1 VPSLHT
7 RPLTDDEFEELAALL
22 DRQSPLNT
30 DGLFGVLH
38 AVAVAPS
45 VIVPSTWLPIVLPEG
60 IEQGRSVELLLRMHN
75 EVLDALNHGEGYVP
89 PDDDVEACVSFAG
102 GYAAAATLDPQ
113 WIGDADRWT
122 FASPI
127 AYLAERRDLVP
138 PDALAKFDAT
148 PDTKDVIRRYLAAT
162 VVTTHKTF
170 VEARRASLA
179 QQHHAPAHSPRI
191 GRNDPCPCGSGKKF
205 KRCCIDRPRQV
216 NSN

>member
-1 VPSLHT
+1 M
-7 RPLTDDEFEELAALL
+7 
-22 DRQSPLNT
+22 
-30 DGLFGVLH
+30 GCFGVLH

-45 VIVPSTWLPIVLPEG
+45 VIVPSTWLPIVLPERH
-60 IEQGRSVELLLRMHN
+60 GRSVELLLRCTTRSSTLSITAKATSHPTTTSRRVSDLLMATP
-75 EVLDALNHGEGYVP
+75 LP
-89 PDDDVEACVSFAG
+89 PRSTRSRSVTPIG
-102 GYAAAATLDPQ
+102 GPLPPLSHTWPSVATSSLPT
-113 WIGDADRWT
+113 R
-122 FASPI
+122 S
-127 AYLAERRDLVP
+127 R
-138 PDALAKFDAT
+138 FDAT

-162 VVTTHKTF
+162 VVTAHKTF